1 MAAMSDPVARPT
13 PPPLNCQ
20 GVRIPPPPPTA
31 PAGWATG
38 PPDFIGVGA
47 QRSGTTRWF
56 DLIVAHPEVAAPVA
70 TRKELHYFDRFHA
83 RPFTAADAAAYGEY
97 FPRPHGAVAG
107 EWSPSY
113 LPSPWVPA
121 MLATA
126 APDARLLVILRDPVE
141 RHISALAR
149 HQRVALASGQPLN
162 AMAPLDAFTRGL
174 YHSQLKRLLQ
184 RFPRSQLL
192 ILQYERCTA
201 DPRSQL
207 RRTYDFLGLRDPGF
221 LPALD
226 AHPNRQIDKP
236 ELHPEARKALV
247 EAYSEDVARL
257 IGDYPE
263 IDVGLWPDFAAL

>member
-13 PPPLNCQ
+13 PPPLACQ

-31 PAGWATG
+31 PAGWTTG

-56 DLIVAHPEVAAPVA
+56 DLIVAHPEVASPVA

-83 RPFTAADAAAYGEY
+83 EPFTAVDAAGYAAY
-97 FPRPHGAVAG
+97 FPRPPGAAIG
-107 EWSPSY
+107 EWSPNY
-113 LPSPWVPA
+113 LAAPWVPA

-141 RHISALAR
+141 RHISALGR
-149 HQRVALASGQPLN
+149 HQRVSLASGQSLN

-174 YHSQLKRLLQ
+174 YHAQLKRLLG

-192 ILQYERCTA
+192 ILQYERCTG

-207 RRTYDFLGLRDPGF
+207 RRTYDFLGLRDIGF
-221 LPALD
+221 LPVLD
-226 AHPNRQIDKP
+226 AHPNRQSDKP
-236 ELHPEARKALV
+236 GLHPEARRALV
-247 EAYSEDVARL
+247 EAYSEDVALLMR
-257 IGDYPE
+257 DYPE
-263 IDVGLWPDFAAL
+263 IDVGLWPNFASL